1 MCCVLSL
8 VPGCNVYISLFFVPA
23 CDSCVHILLD
33 DVEALQRSTTNLS
46 TTLESVSVGMSANNR
61 LEEINKAAIN
71 LRVRR
76 PFSGGTLCY
85 CLLLLGYF

>member
-1 MCCVLSL
+1 MFLTLGPCCVI
-8 VPGCNVYISLFFVPA
+8 YFVFIFLA

-46 TTLESVSVGMSANNR
+46 ITLESVSVGMSANNR
-61 LEEINKAAIN
+61 LEEINQAAIN
-71 LRVRR
+71 LRVRQ

>member
-1 MCCVLSL
+1 MCYVSDIGSL
-8 VPGCNVYISLFFVPA
+8 LCYMFCIYFLA

-61 LEEINKAAIN
+61 LEEINQAAIN
-71 LRVRR
+71 LRVRQ

>member
-1 MCCVLSL
+1 M
-8 VPGCNVYISLFFVPA
+8 VPCDVFLFLLPA

-61 LEEINKAAIN
+61 LEEINQAAIN
-71 LRVRR
+71 LRVRQ
-76 PFSGGTLCY
+76 PFSGGTCTLCDVHIFAAAR
-85 CLLLLGYF
+85 LLVSYTG